1 MLFTDTGNLTYEIKS
16 EDIYEEFFRH
26 KHLFD
31 FSKYPKDSK
40 FFDGAN
46 KKVICKMKDES
57 EGKTIGEFIGLKSKM
72 YSILSDD
79 GKESNTAKGVNI
91 ATGFN
96 EFKAIL
102 FNKKVVRHKMRR
114 FQSKKHKLGT
124 YESSKYHYH
133 VLMIKDLFQMMG
145 FILLMKIIIET

>member
-1 MLFTDTGNLTYEIKS
+1 
-16 EDIYEEFFRH
+16 
-26 KHLFD
+26 
-31 FSKYPKDSK
+31 
-40 FFDGAN
+40 
-46 KKVICKMKDES
+46 MKDES

-145 FILLMKIIIET
+145 FILLMKIIIETQIRTDDHKEKQIQKDSSKIRDSRDDYK

>member
-1 MLFTDTGNLTYEIKS
+1 M
-16 EDIYEEFFRH
+16 
-26 KHLFD
+26 FD

-46 KKVICKMKDES
+46 KKVIGKMKDES
-57 EGKTIGEFIGLKSKM
+57 EGKTIGEFVGLKSKM

-79 GKESNTAKGVNI
+79 SKESNTAKGVNI
-91 ATGFN
+91 ATDFN
-96 EFKAIL
+96 DFKATL

-124 YESSKYHYH
+124 YEI
-133 VLMIKDLFQMMG
+133 IKISLSCLDDKRFAIDDGIHTLYENNHKD
-145 FILLMKIIIET
+145 IDSHR